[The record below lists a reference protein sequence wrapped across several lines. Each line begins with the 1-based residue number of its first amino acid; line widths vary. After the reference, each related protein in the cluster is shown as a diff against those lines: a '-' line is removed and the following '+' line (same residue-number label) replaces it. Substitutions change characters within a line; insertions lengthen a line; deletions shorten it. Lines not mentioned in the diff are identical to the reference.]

1 MIFISIIHDIDHK
14 KDIVEDCTHHSLY
27 HIRPRASRMYEG
39 PGENRKSLT
48 VATNVTTQIKQKK

>member
-39 PGENRKSLT
+39 PGKIGSH
-48 VATNVTTQIKQKK
+48 